1 MYLSQ
6 MTALEAAVTDL
17 SIDALGAEE
26 ATRRQQQQRQLEDGV
41 IVDDDDDEGDLAGIG
56 GGVSAAC
63 RLRRGLRKLGRLRQ
77 PQNVLE
83 FLAAAR
89 GRGETMSLRVFK

>member
-1 MYLSQ
+1 
-6 MTALEAAVTDL
+6 MTALDAAVADL
-17 SIDALGAEE
+17 SIDALEAGE
-26 ATRRQQQQRQLEDGV
+26 ATRRQPLQQQEDGR
-41 IVDDDDDEGDLAGIG
+41 GG

-63 RLRRGLRKLGRLRQ
+63 RLRRALRKLGRLRQ

-89 GRGETMSLRVFK
+89 GRGETMDLRVFK